1 MSTAV
6 DVTVSIVNHD
16 NREGVLACLRGLLD
30 DALPVVSL
38 QVIVIDNASADGSA
52 QAVAKAFPAVELVRK
67 PRRDG
72 FGANHNLALA
82 LARGRHVLL
91 LNDDTL
97 VRPGAIDTLVAY
109 LDGHPSV
116 ALAAPRVVDRSG
128 ATQPS
133 AWRLPTPL
141 RDVIGAITLGR
152 RPKHLASGST
162 PHSVGWAMGCAL
174 LARRSS
180 LLEVEGFDERYF
192 MYSEEIDLSQRLA
205 AIGLETHWI
214 PQACVTHDG
223 QVSTGGH
230 ASTAR
235 AVEMTRSRRVYWR
248 RHYSRL
254 GNLVAQAAV
263 SVQFSLLALTALV
276 RGKSGT
282 AYLIQARGCWTD
294 VPLPGLREQAAEW
307 NARL

>member
-16 NREGVLACLRGLLD
+16 NREAVLACLRCLLAD
-30 DALPVVSL
+30 TQRKAVLQIVV
-38 QVIVIDNASADGSA
+38 VDNASSDGSA
-52 QAVAKAFPAVELVRK
+52 SAIREAFPSVEVLQQ
-67 PRRDG
+67 PRRHG
-72 FGANHNLALA
+72 FGANHNAALRHA
-82 LARGRHVLL
+82 HGRYVLL

-97 VRPGAIDTLVAY
+97 VRPGAIDALAGY
-109 LDGHPSV
+109 LDEHQAV

-133 AWRLPTPL
+133 AWRLPTP
-141 RDVIGAITLGR
+141 RHDVIGAITLGR
-152 RPKHLASGST
+152 RPKHLSSGST
-162 PHSVGWAMGCAL
+162 AHSVGWAMGCAL

-192 MYSEEIDLSQRLA
+192 MYSEEIDLSRRLT
-205 AIGLETHWI
+205 AIGLETHWV
-214 PQACVTHDG
+214 PAAVVVHDG

-254 GNLVAQAAV
+254 GYLVAQAAV
-263 SVQFSLLALTALV
+263 SVQFLLLALTALV
-276 RGKSGT
+276 RGRSGT
-282 AYLIQARGCWTD
+282 AYWIQARGCWTD